1 VVVIIV
7 GRVSESLRGELTRWL
22 LEPRACVFV
31 GSPSAM
37 VRDRLWTLVCQK
49 ARGGAATMIHTSD
62 SEQGFE
68 VRLWGSPNRAVVDF
82 DGLWLV
88 NIKTNQ

>member
-1 VVVIIV
+1 MIVIIV
-7 GRVSESLRGELTRWL
+7 ERVSASLRGELSRWL

-37 VRDRLWTLVCQK
+37 VRDRLWELVCEK
-49 ARGGAATMIHTSD
+49 AQGGTATLIHTSD
-62 SEQGFE
+62 AEQGFD
-68 VRLWGSPNRAVVDF
+68 VRLWGSPDRAVVDF

-88 NIKTNQ
+88 DIKRTQ